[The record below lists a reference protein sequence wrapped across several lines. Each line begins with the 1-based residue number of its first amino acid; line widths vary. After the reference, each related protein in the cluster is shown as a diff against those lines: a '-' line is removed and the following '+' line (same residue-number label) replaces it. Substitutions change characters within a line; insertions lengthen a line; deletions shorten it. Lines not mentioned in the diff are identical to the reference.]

1 VFTLVTE
8 RGTIRIG
15 PVATFRRQDSF
26 IGAVAT
32 MTHEEP
38 VSIKPKKWKP
48 AMLNA
53 LWDITVVVDVGDEA
67 TARGHALA
75 VLTAYFGH
83 YRPTDSTEID
93 QEATQDAAQVGIPI
107 IFGSHIYFSG
117 EHFGQWYATHYHTQ
131 LPTRERGI
139 KLRSVGGVQT
149 RHRWRSDG
157 AFSQIRAWKIP
168 LKAVDVTTEN
178 DKDGQ

>member
-1 VFTLVTE
+1 
-8 RGTIRIG
+8 
-15 PVATFRRQDSF
+15 
-26 IGAVAT
+26 
-32 MTHEEP
+32 
-38 VSIKPKKWKP
+38 
-48 AMLNA
+48 MLNA

-107 IFGSHIYFSG
+107 IFGAHIYFSG